1 MTYNEAVE
9 YLYSQTPQ
17 FQRIGAAAYKPGLD
31 TVVRLSAQFEDRYND
46 YPTIHIAG
54 TNGKGSTAHTI
65 AAVLQSAGY
74 KVGLFTSPHLI
85 DFRERM
91 RVDGKKIPES
101 AVVSFVER
109 YHQLKQSD
117 STLPA
122 PSFFELTTVMAFE
135 WFATER
141 VDVAVIEVGLGGRL
155 DSTNIITPRLSVITN
170 ISFDHMAQLGNT
182 LEAIAH
188 EKAGI
193 IKDGVDVVCGETKP
207 AIRQVFADVAS
218 AHGSNIDFAQLS
230 LANINVADDDGTLG
244 VTGTPFGDLQYQLSG
259 FCQHENCRTVIAALM
274 ALERQGWRITN
285 EAVAKGF
292 ANVCSLTGLMGRWMI
307 LGRSPKVVCDTG
319 HNEGGWE
326 LLSKQLAT
334 LPRPLFMAIGFVNDK
349 DISHI
354 LPYMPTDA
362 NYIFTQASV
371 PRALRAEDLARE
383 AANYN
388 LHGDVTHS
396 VDEAYNLA
404 LDRLSSLTSQS
415 GNCGSLFVGGSTF
428 VVADLLSHLAS
439 VGK

>member
-9 YLYSQTPQ
+9 YLYNQTPQ

-31 TVVRLSAQFEDRYND
+31 TAVRLSAQFGNPHRD

-74 KVGLFTSPHLI
+74 KVGLYTSPHLI

-91 RVDGKKIPES
+91 RVNGEMIPK
-101 AVVSFVER
+101 ARFVSFVER
-109 YHQLKQSD
+109 YHKLRQTDSD
-117 STLPA
+117 LPS

-135 WFATER
+135 WFALEH

-155 DSTNIITPRLSVITN
+155 DSTNIITPCLSVITN
-170 ISFDHMAQLGNT
+170 ISFDHMAQLGDT

-218 AHGSNIDFAQLS
+218 AHGSSIDFAQLS
-230 LANINVADDDGTLG
+230 LADMALTDGDG
-244 VTGTPFGDLQYQLSG
+244 VLEISGTPFGDLRYQLSG
-259 FCQHENCRTVIAALM
+259 FCQHENCRTVIAALSV
-274 ALERQGWRITN
+274 LKRKGWNITD
-285 EAVAKGF
+285 EAVANGF
-292 ANVCSLTGLMGRWMI
+292 ANVCTLTGLMGRWMI
-307 LGRSPKVVCDTG
+307 LNRSPKVVCDTG
-319 HNEGGWE
+319 HNEGGWA
-326 LLSKQLAT
+326 LLSKQLET
-334 LPRPLFMAIGFVNDK
+334 LPRPLYMAIGFVNDK

-362 NYIFTQASV
+362 HYVFTRASV
-371 PRALRAEDLARE
+371 PRALPAENLAAE
-383 AANYN
+383 AAKYN
-388 LHGDVTHS
+388 LHGVVTSS
-396 VDEAYNLA
+396 VEEAYRLA
-404 LDRLSSLTSQS
+404 LHELNSDATAHEV
-415 GNCGSLFVGGSTF
+415 CGSLFVGGSTF
-428 VVADLLSHLAS
+428 VVADLWNYLRPQER
-439 VGK
+439 